1 MTLGKGLLT
10 ATEVKE
16 VEAPPK
22 GVMTEDAPPKGVMPA
37 AWLL

>member
-1 MTLGKGLLT
+1 MTLGKGLFT

-22 GVMTEDAPPKGVMPA
+22 GVMTEDVPPKGVRPA
-37 AWLL
+37 A